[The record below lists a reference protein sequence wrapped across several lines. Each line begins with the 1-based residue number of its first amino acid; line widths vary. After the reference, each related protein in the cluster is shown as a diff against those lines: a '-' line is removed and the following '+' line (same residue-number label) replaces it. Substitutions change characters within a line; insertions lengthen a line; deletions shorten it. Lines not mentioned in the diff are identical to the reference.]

1 MLFNELVESP
11 ILMCSPVLIGR
22 AHYPACASI
31 PLPSVVLSEQVA
43 CVQVKPLLIKMF
55 AHQPHVHLKCLF
67 HTVTNRLQYNHSFLS
82 LEMVVHD
89 TGVEG

>member
-1 MLFNELVESP
+1 MCQMLFNELVESP

-43 CVQVKPLLIKMF
+43 CVQASSSSSSSSSGGDQSPCHYSLQRK
-55 AHQPHVHLKCLF
+55 LF
-67 HTVTNRLQYNHSFLS
+67 MGLQR
-82 LEMVVHD
+82 
-89 TGVEG
+89 